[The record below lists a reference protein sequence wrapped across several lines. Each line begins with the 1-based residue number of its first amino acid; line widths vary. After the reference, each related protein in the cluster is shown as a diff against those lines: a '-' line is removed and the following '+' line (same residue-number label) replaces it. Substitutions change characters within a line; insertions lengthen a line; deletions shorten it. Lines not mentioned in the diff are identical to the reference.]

1 MDALGHCMHTLCRTH
16 GTAITL
22 VRQERMGQTPW
33 HKKRKLHPGEALFW
47 DFERQIVTQISTWF
61 LFMRFLFCGDV
72 PSVCMY
78 KKDAGGPGYD
88 VNNDVYYFSWR
99 ETTARRGEGEMELSY
114 EGVEMHDNGGTHGHS
129 LH

>member
-1 MDALGHCMHTLCRTH
+1 MARVQVWGLGFRMIFTLAFTHALTLAWMHSWGGSFLGFREANSDSNLKMDPVYAVPVSRGRT
-16 GTAITL
+16 
-22 VRQERMGQTPW
+22 E
-33 HKKRKLHPGEALFW
+33 
-47 DFERQIVTQISTWF
+47 
-61 LFMRFLFCGDV
+61 
-72 PSVCMY
+72 CMY
-78 KKDAGGPGYD
+78 VHHNKDAGGPGYD